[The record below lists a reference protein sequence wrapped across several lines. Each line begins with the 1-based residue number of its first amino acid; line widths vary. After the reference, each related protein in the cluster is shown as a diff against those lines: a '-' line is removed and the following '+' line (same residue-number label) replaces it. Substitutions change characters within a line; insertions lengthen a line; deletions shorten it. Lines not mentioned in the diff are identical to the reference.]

1 MRDRIW
7 LNADILTMDPASPRV
22 EAVLTAG
29 ERIVFAGSA
38 ADARFFARP
47 GAEEIDLGG
56 AFMIPGFSESHNHMI
71 SYGLTLATIDARFPT
86 VRSIAEIVESVRD
99 RAAGTPEGQWIK
111 ANGYDDNK
119 LEERRHPTRYD
130 LDAVAPNHPVIV
142 VNGSGHMCVANSFAL
157 KLAGIDGSTS
167 DPQGGHIMHDAN
179 GVPTGLLQETAQ
191 RLLDPFIPETTA
203 EDMVEALRR
212 CSERYAAAGITSS
225 HTAGV
230 NSELEFQAHQLATE
244 RGLNKLRTT
253 MMIGKPMLNVVDE
266 LGIKTGFGDNRLR
279 VGPAKFF
286 SDGSLIGR
294 TAAVFE
300 PFLNDPRTDNLGLEM
315 MPQEEL
321 DAYVKQAHDAGFQVA
336 THAIGDRAIHM
347 VMLAYERALAANPRA
362 DHRHRI
368 EHCGICR
375 PELVARIKASNFIP
389 VSQPIF
395 ITEYGDGFIR
405 HLGRERTQ
413 LTYPFRTFLN
423 AGIHLVLSSDCPVS
437 AFEPLKSIQ
446 ATVDERTGSGEPYAP
461 QEALTVYE
469 AIHHYTVE
477 GAYASFEEHEK
488 GAIKAGMLADFA
500 ILGHDPSSV
509 PSSEIAQ
516 TPVLATV
523 IGGEIVYQ
531 A

>member
-7 LNADILTMDPASPRV
+7 TNAEILTMDPGAPRV
-22 EAVLTAG
+22 EAVLTSG
-29 ERIVFAGSA
+29 DRIVFAGSA

-71 SYGLTLATIDARFPT
+71 SYGLTLATIDVRFPT
-86 VRSIAEIVESVRD
+86 VHSIAEIVALVAKRVAE
-99 RAAGTPEGQWIK
+99 TPAGQWIK

-119 LEERRHPTRYD
+119 LDERRHPSRYD
-130 LDAVAPNHPVIV
+130 LDAIAPDHPVIV

-157 KLAGIDGSTS
+157 NLAGIDGDTA
-167 DPQGGHIMHDAN
+167 DPQGGHIMHDGN

-191 RLLDPFIPETTA
+191 RLLDPYIPETTV

-230 NSELEFQAHQLATE
+230 NSEEEFRAHQLATE
-244 RGLNKLRTT
+244 RGLNKLRTN
-253 MMIGKPMLNVVDE
+253 MMIGKPMLQIVDD
-266 LGIKTGFGDNRLR
+266 LGISSGFGDNMLR

-375 PELVARIKASNFIP
+375 PELIARIKTSNFVP

-423 AGIHLVLSSDCPVS
+423 EGIHLVLSSDCPVS

-461 QEALTVYE
+461 QEALTVHE
-469 AIHHYTVE
+469 AIRHYTVE
-477 GAYASFEEHEK
+477 GAYVSFEENEK
-488 GAIKAGMLADFA
+488 GMIKAGMLADFA
-500 ILGHDPSSV
+500 ILKYDPSTV
-509 PSSEIAQ
+509 PSSEIAK

-523 IGGEIVYQ
+523 LGGEIIFQ